1 MGLPEIIPPQRGQVT
16 RIEPARIH
24 VNVPSVNV
32 GGPISSHLNAWI
44 WDQQAKANNALARL
58 NEAEAKNTIAQTA
71 LVVAEVERR
80 TRLFELQELPRKLGH
95 EFAVREVVRA
105 NEFRAV
111 QHVFERDEIN
121 RSKEIAMAE
130 ADRNQA
136 RVLRTHSQTALADAQ
151 QQLEAQL
158 EYGQMHYVLAH
169 KKKALEIMDVE
180 LDIEE
185 RKSLLKDYLAKGTDQ
200 AAAQTDDL
208 TEQEIDDALQMR
220 LQQLNAAGMDTSR
233 VEAAIAARRKK

>member
-1 MGLPEIIPPQRGQVT
+1 MGLPEIIPPQRSGQVT

-24 VNVPSVNV
+24 VSVPAINV

-44 WDQQAKANNALARL
+44 WDQQTKANNALARL

-80 TRLFELQELPRKLGH
+80 TKLFELQELPRKLGH
-95 EFAVREVVRA
+95 EFACREVVRA
-105 NEFRAV
+105 NELRNV
-111 QHVFERDEIN
+111 QHIFERDELARIT
-121 RSKEIAMAE
+121 EITHAE
-130 ADRNQA
+130 ATLNNA
-136 RVLRTHSQTALADAQ
+136 RVIRTQSRTALVDAE
-151 QQLEAQL
+151 QQLQAQV
-158 EYGQMHYVLAH
+158 EYGGMHYVLAH

-185 RKSLLKDYLAKGTDQ
+185 RKKLLKDYLAKGTAEASQ
-200 AAAQTDDL
+200 NDDL

-220 LQQLNAAGMDTSR
+220 LQQLNAAGMDTSK
-233 VEAAIAARRKK
+233 VEAAIAKRRQK